1 MRLIKQNTL
10 NSLIKGEPESF
21 NNPDISDPLFFAWN
35 NFNDLK
41 SESNSPDS
49 DLLYQQICKKA
60 AIPTSSKRNIRIISL
75 KTAGIFLA
83 LVTSAFLLYYQFYSD
98 RLITVKTEKGQKKE
112 IILPDGTQVW
122 LNADTKISYHRKF
135 RGRTREINLTGE
147 AYFSVV
153 RDTTRPFIVTT
164 FQLDIKVLGTVFNV
178 KSYPDDK
185 TSETTLVSGSIMIE
199 KKDKET
205 EDKPVIL
212 SPKEKAVYSSTRN
225 DIAVEKVNPEKNIY
239 WKSGK
244 LNFDNDPIDLVVKKL
259 ERWYGIKI
267 KFETPPEDT
276 CGLTDRYTMIINDE
290 NIEEVIRLLQLTSPF
305 TFKISDLNGSFEK
318 IYKPDY

>member
-1 MRLIKQNTL
+1 MRLIKKHAL
-10 NSLIKGEPESF
+10 NSFLEGEPESI
-21 NNPDISDPLFFAWN
+21 NNPDINDPLYFAWN

-41 SESNSPDS
+41 SGSNAPDA
-49 DLLYQQICKKA
+49 DLLFQQICNKA
-60 AIPTSSKRNIRIISL
+60 AIPAPTNRNFRTALL
-75 KTAGIFLA
+75 KTAAIFLF
-83 LVTSAFLLYYQFYSD
+83 LIGTSFLLHYQFFSD
-98 RLITVKTEKGQKKE
+98 RLIIVKTEKGQKKE
-112 IILPDGTQVW
+112 ILLPDGSRVW

-164 FQLDIKVLGTVFNV
+164 SALDIKVLGTVFNV

-199 KKDKET
+199 KKEKET
-205 EDKPVIL
+205 EDKPIIL
-212 SPKEKAVYSSTRN
+212 SPKEKAVYSISGN
-225 DIAVEKVNPEKNIY
+225 AIAIEKVNPEKNIY
-239 WKSGK
+239 WKLGK

-267 KFETPPEDT
+267 KLEASPEDT
-276 CGLTDRYTMIINDE
+276 CGLSDRYTLIINDE
-290 NIEEVIRLLQLTSPF
+290 NIEEVIRLLQLTSPL
-305 TFKISDLNGSFEK
+305 TFKISDLKGSFEK
-318 IYKPDY
+318 VYKPDF